1 MDDIAGWR
9 RKIDDIDGK
18 LLELL
23 NARAACAIEI
33 GGLKRAMGLD
43 IHNPAREDDIIRR
56 VCELNE
62 GPLDD
67 DAVRSIFQKIIEEC
81 RKREG
86 K

>member
-1 MDDIAGWR
+1 
-9 RKIDDIDGK
+9 
-18 LLELL
+18 
-23 NARAACAIEI
+23 
-33 GGLKRAMGLD
+33 MGLD

-67 DAVRSIFQKIIEEC
+67 DAVKGIFRKIIEEC

-86 K
+86 R